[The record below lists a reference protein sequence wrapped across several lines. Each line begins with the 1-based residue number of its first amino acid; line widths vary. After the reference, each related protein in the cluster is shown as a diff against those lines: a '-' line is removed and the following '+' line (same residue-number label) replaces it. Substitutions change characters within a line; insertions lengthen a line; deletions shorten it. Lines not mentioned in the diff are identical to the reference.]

1 MSERKRHYHQ
11 FCSVARALDV
21 VGERWS
27 LLIIR
32 ELLLGPRRYSD
43 LLARLKGITPNLLA
57 KRLADME
64 CHDLIT
70 KQQHSSI
77 GSTHVYELSEVGREL
92 EPVVLSL
99 GRFGIRYM
107 LSGPKDDDLMDI
119 GWGLLV
125 LKLRYQGQKSG
136 TITLLLDG
144 DADAVIQCYQVK
156 FSPSYVDIRHGQH
169 WASDVVV
176 SLSVL
181 DYRRLAFQGA
191 SLAELNAK
199 NKIKVEGQQKKWL
212 HFLVSFGFELE

>member
-43 LLARLKGITPNLLA
+43 LLARLKGIMLNLLA

-77 GSTHVYELSEVGREL
+77 GST
-92 EPVVLSL
+92 
-99 GRFGIRYM
+99 
-107 LSGPKDDDLMDI
+107 
-119 GWGLLV
+119 
-125 LKLRYQGQKSG
+125 
-136 TITLLLDG
+136 
-144 DADAVIQCYQVK
+144 
-156 FSPSYVDIRHGQH
+156 
-169 WASDVVV
+169 
-176 SLSVL
+176 
-181 DYRRLAFQGA
+181 
-191 SLAELNAK
+191 
-199 NKIKVEGQQKKWL
+199 
-212 HFLVSFGFELE
+212 